1 MANNVRTLEL
11 TDPVYHP
18 KEQLN
23 GFERLAMRFISDRR
37 DLPFARLALLLSC
50 TVLPLGI
57 LLLIPGLFNW
67 WLAALYLVLSQG
79 VFLGPYILMLHNT
92 SHRSLFRPRYKWMRH
107 FIPNVLG
114 PFFGETPGTYY
125 VHHIGM
131 HHPENN
137 LPDDLSSTMRFQRD
151 NIFHFLLYFLRF
163 IVLIVPELARYFW
176 KRRRFKLFRQL
187 MIGEVGFWLLL
198 AGLLYLEPLPALV
211 VFVIPIMIARF
222 GMMAGN
228 WAQHAFIDAASPE
241 NCYRNSITCIN
252 CVYNRRCFNDGYHIG
267 HHLKANRHW
276 TEMPIEFQNNLETY
290 AREGA
295 IVFEGVDFFVV
306 WFFLMT
312 RNYKALARH
321 YVPLGTETP
330 STEQIIALLRER
342 TRRIDC
348 SGFRRVRNAEP
359 ALARG

>member
-1 MANNVRTLEL
+1 
-11 TDPVYHP
+11 
-18 KEQLN
+18 
-23 GFERLAMRFISDRR
+23 
-37 DLPFARLALLLSC
+37 
-50 TVLPLGI
+50 
-57 LLLIPGLFNW
+57 
-67 WLAALYLVLSQG
+67 
-79 VFLGPYILMLHNT
+79 
-92 SHRSLFRPRYKWMRH
+92 
-107 FIPNVLG
+107 
-114 PFFGETPGTYY
+114 
-125 VHHIGM
+125 
-131 HHPENN
+131 
-137 LPDDLSSTMRFQRD
+137 
-151 NIFHFLLYFLRF
+151 
-163 IVLIVPELARYFW
+163 
-176 KRRRFKLFRQL
+176 
-187 MIGEVGFWLLL
+187 
-198 AGLLYLEPLPALV
+198 LPALV